1 MTLKEIAAIAMDE
14 ADAEASMAEETVVMD
29 APSPAPGGKPPSPA
43 PGASP
48 APGGTPPQQ
57 RSAPSGKSGAAQKL
71 ESDLAAHDARFHK
84 NGFDPRR
91 DKCKFREKMAAQAK
105 TLGIADIKGLGV
117 SATGESVDAVKNTDA
132 WKDYQTQR
140 NAIDEN
146 FRKKLKEKGLRENL
160 NDNMTDLTDD
170 EKAALKEYHQ
180 QIDAERD
187 GYIRQTL
194 GDAEADC
201 VDQLADFMKEGGER
215 AAKAKEVAERIRD
228 QFPEGDPRHEGALK
242 VIEMSTRAE
251 LLDSSLKIVGEIKE
265 ASVAEPEQQPSVEE
279 PSASPPSPDGQ
290 SQIAQSQTPS
300 PQPSAQEQQPSDAP
314 TAQNSPEPENFGT
327 IKGTDKEYVDLSGM
341 DFWSSI
347 KAAFDAGFAGKEIVT
362 KLDKM
367 KGRWDEIQA
376 SDPKV
381 KEQMDALKGGMQE
394 HMLSEAEKDMFTNLL
409 SRDDLTDIQKDEIK
423 DYQKMLSEAKS
434 ASDRVKARRQIRAY
448 LKSEG
453 IVDDKDSEKVKPKPM
468 RESTYD
474 GPVAGIGLLGT
485 PTNST
490 GSKSKADQAGKDIED
505 KFKKLGIDAKLESVR
520 PGPAVARAVFEVG
533 DGFNWGNLKNKALKE
548 ALASASGAQDV
559 SLERVPGEK
568 NKIAANIKNSK
579 REYVTAADVVNSTA
593 WKDMMAKGAQ
603 LPVAIGK
610 AADGRDL
617 CADMTKLTHL
627 LVTGETNSGKSV
639 ALNTMI
645 TSLLAAVGPGKVRL
659 AMADPKKTEFSNYE
673 SNPALGWPVA
683 KDAKSGASLIA
694 SIRAEMERRK
704 DIIGLETEEFDPSWD
719 DAKRKE
725 YEETLEKG
733 GRNIADYNK
742 NNPDSN
748 LDYLVCCIDELAEI
762 TKDPTYGPQAKAD
775 LDQIMALGRA
785 LGIHCILSTQ
795 RATVDS
801 VPGSIKAN
809 IPSKLVF
816 KAKNATDSVSAL
828 GHGGAENLLSEG
840 DGIFEPRGGNEVN
853 FQGAFTSDSVINGV
867 QKFYRDNWRT
877 GDAAKT
883 PAPAPTP
890 SSASEGA
897 GAKSPSASAQ
907 PAPAPSP
914 APTAPTS
921 PAPTPAP
928 SSASPA
934 APSPAPADTSA
945 GTPASAAPTSAPT
958 ATPTPAP
965 TSIAPAQPPA
975 APQIPK
981 GIQYM
986 VDSSKQS
993 YDAARQRYSQSR
1005 SADDLAA
1012 MQSAQS
1018 AYHDAVRASRGHATA
1033 ESNLTKARTDYE
1045 AAQKALDDAVMNG
1058 GDETAAQR
1066 KLDAASKALQ
1076 TARAS
1081 YDAVE
1086 KVNKRG
1092 DLELRKG
1099 QPWESGKDAPVTN
1112 LENGMSLAVK
1122 NANGGVTTRI
1132 RRNDKGIIEVEQGGK
1147 WSKAKDQDKAEKS
1160 IKNYLTAHTQ
1170 DGKGLKN
1177 ITYNGNGEFVAT
1189 QNRAAVESSSPIVQD
1204 ELFPAMDS
1212 AAISRLLDDDL
1223 ASLFTETEETE

>member
-14 ADAEASMAEETVVMD
+14 VLGPQEEEAVAETVAVMD
-29 APSPAPGGKPPSPA
+29 APNAAPGGKPPAPA

-48 APGGTPPQQ
+48 APGGNSPRPP
-57 RSAPSGKSGAAQKL
+57 SAPKGAPGTAAKM
-71 ESDLAAHDARFHK
+71 EYDLAAHDARFHK
-84 NGFDPRR
+84 HGFDPRR

-105 TLGIADIKGLGV
+105 AMGLSEGDVKNLGV
-117 SATGESVDAVKNTDA
+117 TAEGASVDAAKNDQA
-132 WKDYQTQR
+132 FKDYQTQIA
-140 NAIDEN
+140 AIESN
-146 FRKKLKEKGLRENL
+146 FRKHLKDSGLREDINE
-160 NDNMTDLTDD
+160 DTPDLTDE
-170 EKAALKEYHQ
+170 EKKALGEYRAAV
-180 QIDAERD
+180 DFERS
-187 GYIRQTL
+187 GYIRQAL
-194 GDAEADC
+194 GDVEADC
-201 VDQLADFMKEGGER
+201 VDQLADIVKEGGER
-215 AAKAKEVAERIRD
+215 AEKAKKIAEQIRD
-228 QFPEGDPRHEGALK
+228 KFPEGDPHHEGAKKILEIHDDK
-242 VIEMSTRAE
+242 GEESESPAPEAPVSGGPKNQEEAE
-251 LLDSSLKIVGEIKE
+251 R
-265 ASVAEPEQQPSVEE
+265 
-279 PSASPPSPDGQ
+279 
-290 SQIAQSQTPS
+290 
-300 PQPSAQEQQPSDAP
+300 
-314 TAQNSPEPENFGT
+314 SPEPAPQLPPEPANFGT
-327 IKGTDKEYVDLSGM
+327 KKVGDKEYVDLSGLS
-341 DFWSSI
+341 FWDGVR
-347 KAAFDAGFAGKEIVT
+347 AAFQAGFEGKEIIT
-362 KLDKM
+362 DLDKM
-367 KGRWDEIQA
+367 QGRWDAIKM
-376 SDPKV
+376 SDPKMQ
-381 KEQMDALKGGMQE
+381 EQMEALKYGVITQVDRRLFDALAKRE
-394 HMLSEAEKDMFTNLL
+394 
-409 SRDDLTDIQKDEIK
+409 DLTDTQKATIK
-423 DYQKMLSEAKS
+423 DFETMFSEAKS
-434 ASDRVKARRQIRAY
+434 ASDRVKVRRQFAAY
-448 LKSEG
+448 LKAEG
-453 IVDDKDSEKVKPKPM
+453 LDGGESSKLVKAKPM
-468 RESTYD
+468 RENTYD
-474 GPVAGIGLLGT
+474 GPVAGVGMLGT

-490 GSKSKADQAGKDIED
+490 GSKSKAEQAGRDIED

-533 DGFNWGNLKNKALKE
+533 DGFNWANLKNKSLPE
-548 ALASASGAQDV
+548 SLAAACGAQGV
-559 SLERVPGEK
+559 TLERVPGEK
-568 NKIAANIKNSK
+568 NKVAANIKNSK

-593 WKDMMAKGAQ
+593 WKDLVAKGAQ

-659 AMADPKKTEFSNYE
+659 AMADPKNTEFTNYE

-683 KDAKSGASLIA
+683 KDARSGAALIA

-704 DIIGLETEEFDPSWD
+704 EIIGLETEEFDPSWGEE
-719 DAKRKE
+719 KRRE
-725 YEETLEKG
+725 YEENLERG

-775 LDQIMALGRA
+775 LDQVMALGRA

-828 GHGGAENLLSEG
+828 GHGGAEHLLSEG

-853 FQGAFTSDSVINGV
+853 FQGAFTSDKVINDV

-877 GDAAKT
+877 GDASGN
-883 PAPAPTP
+883 PPESPTP
-890 SSASEGA
+890 
-897 GAKSPSASAQ
+897 P
-907 PAPAPSP
+907 PAPSP
-914 APTAPTS
+914 APAPTS
-921 PAPTPAP
+921 PTPSPMPTAGSGTSPTAPVAPSPTPVDT
-928 SSASPA
+928 SATKPVTATS
-934 APSPAPADTSA
+934 APSPAPAA
-945 GTPASAAPTSAPT
+945 PAASAQT
-958 ATPTPAP
+958 
-965 TSIAPAQPPA
+965 APAQPPA
-975 APQIPK
+975 APQLPK
-981 GIQYM
+981 GIQHM
-986 VDSSKQS
+986 VDSSKQA
-993 YDAARQRYSQSR
+993 YDAARQRYSQTR
-1005 SADDLAA
+1005 SSEDLAA

-1045 AAQKALDDAVMNG
+1045 TAQKVLDDAVMNG

-1086 KVNKRG
+1086 KVNRRG

-1122 NANGGVTTRI
+1122 NANGSVTTRL

-1147 WSKAKDQDKAEKS
+1147 WSKAKDQEKAEKS

-1189 QNRAAVESSSPIVQD
+1189 QNRTAVESNSPVVQD
-1204 ELFPAMDS
+1204 ELSPAMDS
-1212 AAISRLLDDDL
+1212 AAISQFLDDDL
-1223 ASLFTETEETE
+1223 ASLLTETEEIE